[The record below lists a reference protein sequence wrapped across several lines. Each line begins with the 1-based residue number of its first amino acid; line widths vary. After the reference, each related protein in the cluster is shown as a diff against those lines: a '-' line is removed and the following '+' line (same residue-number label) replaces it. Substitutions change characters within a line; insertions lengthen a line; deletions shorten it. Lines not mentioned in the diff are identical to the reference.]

1 VEYNL
6 TINDRTDPV
15 HVDIT
20 GDTSFEAAT
29 PIDQFEV
36 SFARI
41 SDHQIS
47 LQVNGQTFNAHVTRQ
62 NGAKVIMIDGRT
74 FTVRDADLAEQTRSS
89 GGGRGMASAETEVTP
104 PMPAVVILLAVTPGD
119 RVEQGDPVVT
129 VSAMKMETTLTA
141 PYAGVVTSVNVAEGD
156 KVMPGQILVDIEQ
169 AEGGQA

>member
-1 VEYNL
+1 MEYNL
-6 TINDRTDPV
+6 TINDRTDTV

-20 GDTSFEAAT
+20 GDNSFEAAMDQ
-29 PIDQFEV
+29 DQFEV

-41 SDHQIS
+41 SDNKLSI
-47 LQVNGQTFNAHVTRQ
+47 QVNGQTFNAHVTRTD
-62 NGAKVIMIDGRT
+62 GAKVIMIDGRT
-74 FTVRDADLAEQTRSS
+74 FTVRDADLAERTKTNGKGLSP
-89 GGGRGMASAETEVTP
+89 AETEVTP